1 MSRCWQFLLGAW
13 AMACS
18 LARDVRPHLVG
29 MPAIPQTTTAPGA
42 RANDG
47 LRRRAG
53 TLPGSQQQAQSRSP
67 AWLEFQP
74 VARLDGRPQTP
85 DLVPPSRDEAVE
97 LGVLAVGP
105 HTALAE
111 RELMLRIYQR
121 RRCSSSYPVDA
132 ARPKHAIA
140 DDLLILARGHR
151 MADFLRQLLADHS
164 PFPHA
169 ASPHR
174 ERHKYEERQ
183 EDGEPHQRVAD
194 ECIEKPDVGRGL
206 VPGRRLAFGDTGERE
221 KERQCVVQHVCRDG
235 KDEPDDRRED
245 PDPPAP
251 GLDGET
257 KGCAENSGEH
267 RVPTEP

>member
-1 MSRCWQFLLGAW
+1 MGDGLFVSSRRPRASRRH
-13 AMACS
+13 ACN
-18 LARDVRPHLVG
+18 
-29 MPAIPQTTTAPGA
+29 T
-42 RANDG
+42 ANDNSSG
-47 LRRRAG
+47 CTRKRRLGSSRNGFAA
-53 TLPGSQQQAQSRSP
+53 TRRPSPLPGSQQQAQSRSP

-74 VARLDGRPQTP
+74 VTRLDGRPQTP

-183 EDGEPHQRVAD
+183 EDG
-194 ECIEKPDVGRGL
+194 
-206 VPGRRLAFGDTGERE
+206 
-221 KERQCVVQHVCRDG
+221 
-235 KDEPDDRRED
+235 
-245 PDPPAP
+245 
-251 GLDGET
+251 
-257 KGCAENSGEH
+257 
-267 RVPTEP
+267 

>member
-1 MSRCWQFLLGAW
+1 MGDGLFVSSRRPRASRRHACHTTNDNSSGCTRKRRLGA
-13 AMACS
+13 AE
-18 LARDVRPHLVG
+18 
-29 MPAIPQTTTAPGA
+29 TA
-42 RANDG
+42 

-85 DLVPPSRDEAVE
+85 DLVPPSRNEAVE

-140 DDLLILARGHR
+140 DDLLILAGCHR

-164 PFPHA
+164 PFPRRACCRTQRA
-169 ASPHR
+169 AARRSTAPPTPLRSPR
-174 ERHKYEERQ
+174 RS
-183 EDGEPHQRVAD
+183 A
-194 ECIEKPDVGRGL
+194 
-206 VPGRRLAFGDTGERE
+206 RRLA
-221 KERQCVVQHVCRDG
+221 
-235 KDEPDDRRED
+235 
-245 PDPPAP
+245 PPAWP
-251 GLDGET
+251 P
-257 KGCAENSGEH
+257 H
-267 RVPTEP
+267 RVPEPLTQLGAVRPRG

>member
-18 LARDVRPHLVG
+18 LARDVRAHLVG
-29 MPAIPQTTTAPGA
+29 MHAIPQTTTAPGA

-47 LRRRAG
+47 SGAAETALRRRAG

-74 VARLDGRPQTP
+74 VTRLDGRPQTP
-85 DLVPPSRDEAVE
+85 DLVPPSRDKAVE

-111 RELMLRIYQR
+111 RQLMLRIYQR

-151 MADFLRQLLADHS
+151 MADFLRITRRSHTPLRHT
-164 PFPHA
+164 
-169 ASPHR
+169 
-174 ERHKYEERQ
+174 ERHKYEER
-183 EDGEPHQRVAD
+183 
-194 ECIEKPDVGRGL
+194 
-206 VPGRRLAFGDTGERE
+206 
-221 KERQCVVQHVCRDG
+221 
-235 KDEPDDRRED
+235 
-245 PDPPAP
+245 
-251 GLDGET
+251 
-257 KGCAENSGEH
+257 
-267 RVPTEP
+267 